1 MVGCSVIFEVA
12 DVFCYVSPLCPPSP
26 PPPYTPQEED
36 FQEMVSA
43 AQLMESQYGHLFEKV
58 IVNDDL
64 SAAFC
69 ELRQMLKKVEME
81 THWVPISWT
90 HS

>member
-1 MVGCSVIFEVA
+1 MI
-12 DVFCYVSPLCPPSP
+12 
-26 PPPYTPQEED
+26 
-36 FQEMVSA
+36 SA
-43 AQLMESQYGHLFEKV
+43 SRMMENQYGHLFDKV

-64 SAAFC
+64 TVAFS
-69 ELRQMLKKVEME
+69 ELKQALRKVETE

>member
-1 MVGCSVIFEVA
+1 MI
-12 DVFCYVSPLCPPSP
+12 
-26 PPPYTPQEED
+26 
-36 FQEMVSA
+36 SA
-43 AQLMESQYGHLFEKV
+43 SQMMENQYGHLFEKV

-64 SAAFC
+64 TVAFN
-69 ELRQMLKKVEME
+69 ELKQALRKVETE